1 MIVSDIINFRPE
13 SSITDILEAS
23 QMSLQC
29 PEVIAVALYSFEPT
43 QEDEIELL
51 EGDSM
56 IVIQQQ
62 VDDWWLVKNGDLVGL
77 IPSTHVSVVSP
88 IRQTKLNSLPFGWD
102 SCIDHDSGDVYYFN
116 ESTGTSE
123 SLVHLLN

>member
-1 MIVSDIINFRPE
+1 M
-13 SSITDILEAS
+13 S
-23 QMSLQC
+23 QQF
-29 PEVIAVALYSFEPT
+29 PEVIAVALYSFVPT
-43 QEDEIELL
+43 QEDEIQLV

-88 IRQTKLNSLPFGWD
+88 KRVTKLNPLPFGWD
-102 SCIDHDSGDVYYFN
+102 SFTDDESGDVYYFN
-116 ESTGTSE
+116 ESTGISE
-123 SLVHLLN
+123 SLVQLLN

>member
-1 MIVSDIINFRPE
+1 LLAALINFRPE
-13 SSITDILEAS
+13 SSITDILKAN

-43 QEDEIELL
+43 QEDEIQLV

-88 IRQTKLNSLPFGWD
+88 KRVTKLNPLPFGWESFTD
-102 SCIDHDSGDVYYFN
+102 DESGDVYYFN
-116 ESTGTSE
+116 ESTGISE
-123 SLVHLLN
+123 SSKLMK

>member
-1 MIVSDIINFRPE
+1 
-13 SSITDILEAS
+13 
-23 QMSLQC
+23 MSLQC
-29 PEVIAVALYSFEPT
+29 PEVIAVALYSFVPT
-43 QEDEIELL
+43 QEDEIELV

-88 IRQTKLNSLPFGWD
+88 TRVTKLNPLPFGWD
-102 SCIDHDSGDVYYFN
+102 SCIDDESGDVYYFN
-116 ESTGTSE
+116 ESTGISE
-123 SLVHLLN
+123 SLVRLLKLMKRLLFVSI